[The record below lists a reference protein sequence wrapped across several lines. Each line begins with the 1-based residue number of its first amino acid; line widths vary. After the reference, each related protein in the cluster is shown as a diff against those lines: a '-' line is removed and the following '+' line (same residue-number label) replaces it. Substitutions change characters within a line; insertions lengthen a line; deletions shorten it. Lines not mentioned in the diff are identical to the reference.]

1 MNLVPLEA
9 VQPGARAD
17 LTAGIRPDHIRFSE
31 SGVPAT
37 ILSAEYH
44 GPDTIVTAQVNGS
57 SRLVRAPGQVEL
69 AAGSQVRLGW
79 EPAAVH
85 IFDSEGRKT

>member
-1 MNLVPLEA
+1 MNLVPLGA
-9 VQPGARAD
+9 VQPGAAAG
-17 LTAGIRPDHIRFSE
+17 LTAGIRPEHIRIAE
-31 SGVPAT
+31 NGVAAT

-44 GPDTIVTAQVNGS
+44 GADTVVTAQVNGS
-57 SRLVRAPGQVEL
+57 SLLVRAPGQVEL

-85 IFDSEGRKT
+85 IFDSEARKT